1 MWESYNNAKT
11 VDNEDQILKDFQQRS
26 LSCYQHYPCIRDLKY
41 DTNSSS
47 TRACLDLF
55 PVFTATKTVV
65 FIHGGYWQWCD
76 KSDFAFI
83 APYVIAQNM
92 QCVLLEYDLA
102 PTVSLT
108 DIVLQVKQALDF
120 IVQQD
125 WMTEELILVGH
136 SAGAH
141 LAALLLDHPKVS
153 RAALLSGIYDL
164 APIQQTSLNSAL
176 NLTPTEIQQLSPI
189 HHNQALHK
197 PYEIYCGQEELETL
211 QWQSQHYFCTRHAI
225 NGDQVKLKLLP
236 EINHYNILECYFK
249 EYLRDLR

>member
-1 MWESYNNAKT
+1 MLESYNNALT
-11 VDNEDQILKDFQQRS
+11 VDDEDQILKDFQQRS
-26 LSCYQHYPCIRDLKY
+26 LGCYQHYPCIRDLSY
-41 DTNSSS
+41 GPSP
-47 TRACLDLF
+47 RACLDLF
-55 PVFTATKTVV
+55 PVSTAQKTVV

-83 APYVIAQNM
+83 APNVIEQNM

-108 DIVLQVKQALDF
+108 DIVLQVKQAIDF

-153 RAALLSGIYDL
+153 RTALLSGIYDL
-164 APIQQTSLNSAL
+164 APIQQTSLNQAL
-176 NLTPTEIQQLSPI
+176 NLTQMEIQHLSPI
-189 HHNQALHK
+189 HDTQAIHK
-197 PYEIYCGQEELETL
+197 PYAIYCGQEELETL
-211 QWQSQHYFCTRHAI
+211 QWQSQHYFLARHAI
-225 NGDQVKLKLLP
+225 DGDRVKLKLLP
-236 EINHYNILECYFK
+236 ETNHYNILECYFK
-249 EYLRDLR
+249 GCLG